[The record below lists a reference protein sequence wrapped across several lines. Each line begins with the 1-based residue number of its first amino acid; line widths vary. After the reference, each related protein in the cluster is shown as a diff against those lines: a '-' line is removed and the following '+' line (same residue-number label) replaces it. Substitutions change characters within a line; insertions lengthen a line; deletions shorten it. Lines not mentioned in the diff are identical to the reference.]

1 MSHPAPHPFAALLL
15 ASLALLAAPL
25 ARADLIKAK
34 DGSGV
39 FGYKDTPAL
48 PGGQWVMHDPD
59 RPVPPIVQ
67 VGPAGPT
74 VPAPSDAVVLF
85 DGRDLSAWKPGTD
98 WKVEDGQIVAG
109 TGKLVSLASFGDVQV
124 HVEFL
129 VPAGFEGPWY
139 AHGNN
144 GVALMERFEIQ
155 TFDSYA
161 NKIPLFPDGQNAAI
175 YGQTPP
181 LVNASRPPGEWQ
193 TFDIFF
199 TAPVF
204 EGDKLVRPARL
215 SLIHNG
221 VLVHNHVE
229 ILGETGHKKAPR
241 YPDNAMTGSISLP
254 AHYCPVRFRQIWAR
268 PLAPAR

>member
-1 MSHPAPHPFAALLL
+1 MSLPAPRSLATLLL
-15 ASLALLAAPL
+15 ASLTLLAAPL
-25 ARADLIKAK
+25 AHADLVKAK

-39 FGYKDTPAL
+39 FGYKDTPSL
-48 PGGQWVMHDPD
+48 PGGPWVMHDPD
-59 RPVPPIVQ
+59 RPLPPIVK

-109 TGKLVSLASFGDVQV
+109 TGKLVSLATFGDVQV
-124 HVEFL
+124 HAEFL
-129 VPAGFEGPWY
+129 VPTGFEGPWY

-155 TFDSYA
+155 TFDSYGY
-161 NKIPLFPDGQNAAI
+161 KIPLYADGQNAAI

-215 SLIHNG
+215 TLIHNG
-221 VLVHNHVE
+221 VLVHNNVE
-229 ILGETGHKKAPR
+229 ILGETRHRIAPR

-268 PLAPAR
+268 PLASAR